1 MKRIWLITLVLLVGF
16 MVFGA
21 GYAFGL
27 NIYQKTLD
35 AIGAVK
41 FTDEVTISE
50 IEIDDATQ
58 VKVKLSPAVGKTQA
72 DVNYVVCLLL
82 DGIEAGQQPTSW
94 TAAEIT
100 AGTKKKVTF
109 TGLNL
114 VPVATLKVEVTH

>member
-1 MKRIWLITLVLLVGF
+1 MKRIRLITIVLLIGF

-21 GYAFGL
+21 GYALGL

-41 FTDEVTISE
+41 FTDEATISE

-58 VKVKLSPAVGKTQA
+58 VKVKVSPVAGKTQA
-72 DVNYVVCLLL
+72 DINYIVCLLL
-82 DGIEAGQQPTSW
+82 DGAEAAQQSISW

-100 AGTKKKVTF
+100 GGTKKKVTF

-114 VPVATLKVEVTH
+114 APVGTLKVEVTH